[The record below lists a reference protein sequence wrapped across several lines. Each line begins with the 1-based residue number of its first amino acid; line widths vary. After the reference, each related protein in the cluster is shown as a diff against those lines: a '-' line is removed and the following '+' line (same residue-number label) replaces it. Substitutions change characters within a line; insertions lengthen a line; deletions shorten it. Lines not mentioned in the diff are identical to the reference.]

1 MRVGVTGLHAVDNPS
16 PGLGVGRCIRAA
28 NPDVTLVGY
37 AYHPLYTGAFDR
49 VWNEVRLVSSPA
61 ELLEDARH
69 DGVALLVPTID
80 YEIQELVNSVGDEP
94 LADGLPTGASVNRV
108 SKSRLPELAKE
119 LGAQVPETA
128 IVDSA
133 ADAEAQST
141 DFGGRCM
148 IKGLVYGA
156 SEASSARHTRTLA
169 EHLLR
174 SQTRVIVQR
183 RIEGEESAVAGVA
196 WRGHL
201 IGAIT
206 MRKLGMAETGTT
218 WCGVTTCDTALFSV
232 AERFCVA
239 TNWTGGFEIESIRE
253 TATQVSYLI
262 EVNARFPSWISVGIH
277 VQANLPGMLVQAAGG
292 GLSPARPVVGLS
304 GWVFARQAVEVVRPI
319 SEVAQ
324 LILEGRR

>member
-1 MRVGVTGLHAVDNPS
+1 
-16 PGLGVGRCIRAA
+16 
-28 NPDVTLVGY
+28 
-37 AYHPLYTGAFDR
+37 

-61 ELLEDARH
+61 QLLDEARH
-69 DGVALLVPTID
+69 DDVALLIPTID
-80 YEIQELVNSVGDEP
+80 YEMQELVNSVGDEP
-94 LADGLPTGASVNRV
+94 LADGLPSGSSVDRV
-108 SKSRLPELAKE
+108 SKSRLPELANE
-119 LGAQVPETA
+119 LGAQVPETS
-128 IVDSA
+128 IIDSA
-133 ADAEAQST
+133 DDAEAQST

-148 IKGLVYGA
+148 VKGLVYGA

-174 SQTRVIVQR
+174 SQKRVIVQR
-183 RIEGEESAVAGVA
+183 RIEGDESAVTGVA
-196 WRGHL
+196 WKGRL
-201 IGAIT
+201 LGAIT
-206 MRKLGMAETGTT
+206 MRKLGITETGTT
-218 WCGVTTCDTALFSV
+218 WCGVTTYDHALLSL
-232 AERFCVA
+232 AESFCIV

-292 GLSPARPVVGLS
+292 ELSPARPVVGLS